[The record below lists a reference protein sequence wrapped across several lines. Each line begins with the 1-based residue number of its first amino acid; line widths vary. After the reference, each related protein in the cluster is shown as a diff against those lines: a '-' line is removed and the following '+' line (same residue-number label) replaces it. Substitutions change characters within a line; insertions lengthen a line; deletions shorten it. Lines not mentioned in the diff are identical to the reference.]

1 MCIHFRTDIVSF
13 KMVNNTSNMEKLEL
27 LVNFQQMILSCPYLN
42 KCLFLILKLQIRIF
56 MFNYWELCKGECPRT
71 KSNISFSWDVKA
83 YWLAPTGYN

>member
-42 KCLFLILKLQIRIF
+42 KCLFQHKSDFRKDLGTICTFHSATFGTDRKIL
-56 MFNYWELCKGECPRT
+56 
-71 KSNISFSWDVKA
+71 
-83 YWLAPTGYN
+83 